1 MSFSNPQHVIF
12 FLNFLSYSFILI
24 LVLFIRLVIETLFFE
39 ILISDDV
46 VKMVFIIM
54 SNSRLVVKES
64 AASTFGDKSNV
75 SNNGLGSMTVK
86 KFNEINA
93 L

>member
-1 MSFSNPQHVIF
+1 
-12 FLNFLSYSFILI
+12 
-24 LVLFIRLVIETLFFE
+24 
-39 ILISDDV
+39 
-46 VKMVFIIM
+46 M

-75 SNNGLGSMTVK
+75 SNNGFGSMIVK